1 MYPGIFDRELWKV
14 DSEVN
19 QIKDFL
25 QLKKTYVILKNTGMR
40 KLFHAN
46 ICPPR
51 DWLSPYGQAG
61 QLPTAVKDRIID

>member
-25 QLKKTYVILKNTGMR
+25 QLKKIYVILKDT
-40 KLFHAN
+40 
-46 ICPPR
+46 
-51 DWLSPYGQAG
+51 
-61 QLPTAVKDRIID
+61 